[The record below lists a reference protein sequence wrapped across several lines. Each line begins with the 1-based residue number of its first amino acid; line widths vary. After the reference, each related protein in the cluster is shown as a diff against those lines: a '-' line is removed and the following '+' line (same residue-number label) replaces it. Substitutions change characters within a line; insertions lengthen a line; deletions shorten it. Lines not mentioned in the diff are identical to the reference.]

1 MNKADERLDANAL
14 DVAVGDASPDCDLAA
29 GQEACD
35 NDQTRALTQTLAAC
49 SELAQ
54 TLSALFFKT
63 LTQEQ
68 IDTLAQQDLSAFA
81 DLNEDFDRGLND
93 IVRYLRRRNTGTRQQ
108 LACDFTSAFVG
119 TKTYEGKS
127 AVPYESVFTSED
139 GLLCQQA
146 YHDIVALYA
155 REGLKKDDGL
165 HIPDDHLSYM
175 LEFTGV
181 LLTRAASAIEAGDDE
196 GARHSLACIHSFV
209 ETHMLSWFDA
219 FSQRAQLLL
228 ETRFYR
234 GVLYLTRGFLAFT
247 LDITSDAL
255 EELGEGALKAA

>member
-1 MNKADERLDANAL
+1 MNKAEERLNANAL
-14 DVAVGDASPDCDLAA
+14 DVVVGDTSSDCDLAA
-29 GQEACD
+29 GKEACGD
-35 NDQTRALTQTLAAC
+35 DQRRALTQTLAAC
-49 SELAQ
+49 SQLAQ

-68 IDTLAQQDLSAFA
+68 IDVLAQQDLSAFA

-93 IVRYLRRRNTGTRQQ
+93 IARYLRRRNTGTRQQ

-146 YHDIVALYA
+146 YHNIVALYA

-181 LLTRAASAIEAGDDE
+181 LLDRAAAAIEASDIE
-196 GARHSLACIHSFV
+196 AARHNLACIHEFV

-219 FSQRAQLLL
+219 FAQRAQLLL

-234 GVLYLTRGFLAFT
+234 GVLYLTRGFLTFT
-247 LDITSDAL
+247 LDVTNDAL
-255 EELGEGALKAA
+255 EETGEGALKAA